1 MKKPE
6 LFLYLSMAALA
17 SSLLSWF
24 VDIAGLVLAVPVLML
39 TRNELKKS
47 ALKVSDY
54 SLQEIKHLKIARTLS
69 IVSIIV
75 SALIIAYGICILVL
89 VTMGFLGY

>member
-6 LFLYLSMAALA
+6 PFLYLSMAALA

-54 SLQEIKHLKIARTLS
+54 SLKEIKHLKVAKILS
-69 IVSIIV
+69 IVSIII

>member
-24 VDIAGLVLAVPVLML
+24 VDIAGLVLAVPVAML
-39 TRNELKKS
+39 TRNELKKL

-54 SLQEIKHLKIARTLS
+54 SSKEIKHLKIARILS
-69 IVSIIV
+69 IVSIII
-75 SALIIAYGICILVL
+75 SA
-89 VTMGFLGY
+89 

>member
-1 MKKPE
+1 
-6 LFLYLSMAALA
+6 
-17 SSLLSWF
+17 
-24 VDIAGLVLAVPVLML
+24 LAVPVLIR

-47 ALKVSDY
+47 ALKVLDY
-54 SLQEIKHLKIARTLS
+54 SLQEIKHLKIARILS
-69 IVSIIV
+69 VVSIII